1 MSTKRSVPLAIGIA
15 IALSLPA
22 WGYTWNLFM
31 HILGAILFMGNIMV
45 TAAWVSAAKRTGS
58 TQTLNF
64 AARSINKTD
73 VIFTTPGA
81 VLLLVNGGLL
91 GTEWF
96 KTGAPWIVVSFVLF
110 VLVAI
115 IWLALLVPTQ
125 RKLVAATDGG
135 RNDEPTDAAVKLVG
149 KWFRFG
155 GIASV
160 LALATLVLMVVKPK
174 LWQ

>member
-1 MSTKRSVPLAIGIA
+1 MSSKRSIPLVIGIS

-31 HILGAILFMGNIMV
+31 HIFGAILFMGNIIV

-58 TQTLNF
+58 PQTLNF
-64 AARSINKTD
+64 AARGIIKTD
-73 VIFTTPGA
+73 IMFMTPGA

-96 KTGAPWIVVSFVLF
+96 KTGAPWLMVSVVLF
-110 VLVAI
+110 LLSAI
-115 IWLALLVPTQ
+115 IWIAMLIPLQ
-125 RKLVAATDGG
+125 RKLVAATNTDELTDTAGG
-135 RNDEPTDAAVKLVG
+135 LVG

-155 GIASV
+155 GIAMM
-160 LALATLVLMVVKPK
+160 LALGALVLMVVKPD
-174 LWQ
+174 LW